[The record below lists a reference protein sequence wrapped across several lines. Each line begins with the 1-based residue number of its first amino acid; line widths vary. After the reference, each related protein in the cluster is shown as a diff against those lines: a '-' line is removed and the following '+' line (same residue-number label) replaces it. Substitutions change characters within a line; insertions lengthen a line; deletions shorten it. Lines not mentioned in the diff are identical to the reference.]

1 MYTHAHTHT
10 HARTRA
16 RAHTHTHT
24 SVPTESLVHAQGLT
38 VDSILEFRRCACLG
52 PCIPHAR
59 IRARAA
65 LPARGAEEGGNMIT
79 MDMDVCRLC
88 GSLVLIIDMRCDLH
102 TLTQKRTARIQ
113 QRAQA
118 RICSSCLQR
127 SGRPVPGWKAFT
139 AAADRA
145 RSTEAEACGMA
156 GNKVCA
162 GGNLQNLIVPLR
174 RGRQR
179 TYIFRS
185 FSDPPVLVPVG
196 FRCRNQMI
204 GNFK

>member
-79 MDMDVCRLC
+79 MDMEVCRLC

-156 GNKVCA
+156 GNKFALEAISAKSHCTTA
-162 GGNLQNLIVPLR
+162 EGATTDI
-174 RGRQR
+174 
-179 TYIFRS
+179 YIPQLFGSCFGTSRIS
-185 FSDPPVLVPVG
+185 LPKYLA
-196 FRCRNQMI
+196 
-204 GNFK
+204 

>member
-1 MYTHAHTHT
+1 M
-10 HARTRA
+10 
-16 RAHTHTHT
+16 HTHTHT

-79 MDMDVCRLC
+79 MDMEVCRLC

-156 GNKVCA
+156 GNKFALEAICKISLYHC
-162 GGNLQNLIVPLR
+162 GGGDNGHI
-174 RGRQR
+174 
-179 TYIFRS
+179 YSAAFRILL
-185 FSDPPVLVPVG
+185 FWY
-196 FRCRNQMI
+196 Q
-204 GNFK
+204 